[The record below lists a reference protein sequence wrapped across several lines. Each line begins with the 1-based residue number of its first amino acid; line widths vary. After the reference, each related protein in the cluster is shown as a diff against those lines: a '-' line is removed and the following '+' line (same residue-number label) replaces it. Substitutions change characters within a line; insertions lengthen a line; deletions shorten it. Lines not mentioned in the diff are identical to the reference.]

1 MKRKVIKAIIGAI
14 LITGIGFGGYYGYRA
29 FFGTKAVAATN
40 QYYSTKVKKMNLE
53 VTVQGTGSAYA
64 SVTKDIKTNNAGT
77 IKNLNVKVGD
87 TVKSG
92 QTLFTADS
100 DDLRNA
106 VTTAKDNLT
115 KQNLTLSSDENAE
128 KVDDNKI
135 AMDKISVSEA
145 NDSLTKANTALNK
158 MTVTA
163 PIGGVITAVN
173 NSNGDDIQ
181 SGTSILTIVDTSSMK
196 VKISVDELDI
206 GKVQT
211 GQKTTIKFDAIK
223 DKTYDGTVES
233 IAQVGTTSNNVT
245 TYDVI
250 VNVSD
255 PSGIRLGMNANV
267 SISVESKENALAVPA
282 EAVIENNGEK
292 FVRVSTSDSSTD
304 QSNMKLVSVKTGLE
318 TEKYIEITEGVTEDQ
333 LVYIQLPKSSSSSTN
348 SYNGMGGL
356 GNFTGGQRSQ
366 RSQGS
371 SGAQGTSATQ
381 GTQGSSGAQGTSS
394 SQGTNSSQ
402 GTQGAG
408 TGSAKN

>member
-1 MKRKVIKAIIGAI
+1 
-14 LITGIGFGGYYGYRA
+14 
-29 FFGTKAVAATN
+29 
-40 QYYSTKVKKMNLE
+40 
-53 VTVQGTGSAYA
+53 
-64 SVTKDIKTNNAGT
+64 
-77 IKNLNVKVGD
+77 
-87 TVKSG
+87 
-92 QTLFTADS
+92 
-100 DDLRNA
+100 
-106 VTTAKDNLT
+106 
-115 KQNLTLSSDENAE
+115 
-128 KVDDNKI
+128 
-135 AMDKISVSEA
+135 
-145 NDSLTKANTALNK
+145 
-158 MTVTA
+158 
-163 PIGGVITAVN
+163 
-173 NSNGDDIQ
+173 
-181 SGTSILTIVDTSSMK
+181 
-196 VKISVDELDI
+196 
-206 GKVQT
+206 
-211 GQKTTIKFDAIK
+211 
-223 DKTYDGTVES
+223 
-233 IAQVGTTSNNVT
+233 SNNVT

>member
-1 MKRKVIKAIIGAI
+1 VIKAIIGAI

-53 VTVQGTGSAYA
+53 VTVQGMGAAYA
-64 SVTKDIKTNNAGT
+64 SVTKDVKTNNAGT

-87 TVKSG
+87 TVKSR

-106 VTTAKDNLT
+106 VTTAKDNLK

-173 NSNGDDIQ
+173 NSTGDDVQ

-211 GQKTTIKFDAIK
+211 GQKASIKFDAIK

-348 SYNGMGGL
+348 SYNGMGGF

-381 GTQGSSGAQGTSS
+381 GTQGSSAT
-394 SQGTNSSQ
+394 QGTNSSQ

-408 TGSAKN
+408 SGSAKN

>member
-1 MKRKVIKAIIGAI
+1 MKKKVIKAIIGAI

-53 VTVQGTGSAYA
+53 VTVQGMGAAYA
-64 SVTKDIKTNNAGT
+64 SVTKDVKTNNAGT

-87 TVKSG
+87 TVKSR

-106 VTTAKDNLT
+106 VTTAKDNLK

-163 PIGGVITAVN
+163 PIGGIITAVN
-173 NSNGDDIQ
+173 NSNGDDVQ

-206 GKVQT
+206 GKIEA
-211 GQKTTIKFDAIK
+211 GQKATIKFDAIK

-348 SYNGMGGL
+348 SYNGMGGF

-381 GTQGSSGAQGTSS
+381 GTQGSSAT
-394 SQGTNSSQ
+394 QGTNSSQ

-408 TGSAKN
+408 SGSAKN